1 MNNNGHI
8 LSTSIPILL
17 GTIWIILLFRE
28 SRYESFLNQIRQR
41 YRNSYSFFLLT
52 LIHSSDRVFN
62 IPHSNDISHL
72 IVTEIPHMTTPYIYA
87 TNTCRKRLSGR
98 YSLYTNSTRLIY
110 ASSYDR
116 QCI

>member
-1 MNNNGHI
+1 MDTSYQQLFLSSLVLFVLFYHLGNHDMNRFLIKSDNNI
-8 LSTSIPILL
+8 AIRIP
-17 GTIWIILLFRE
+17 
-28 SRYESFLNQIRQR
+28 SSF
-41 YRNSYSFFLLT
+41 S
-52 LIHSSDRVFN
+52 LIYSSDRIFN
-62 IPHSNDISHL
+62 IPHSNYISHL

-98 YSLYTNSTRLIY
+98 YSLYTNSSRFVY

>member
-1 MNNNGHI
+1 MDTSYQQLFLSSLVLFVLFYHLGNHDMNHFLIKSDNNI
-8 LSTSIPILL
+8 AIRIP
-17 GTIWIILLFRE
+17 
-28 SRYESFLNQIRQR
+28 SSF
-41 YRNSYSFFLLT
+41 S
-52 LIHSSDRVFN
+52 LIYSSDRIFN

-98 YSLYTNSTRLIY
+98 YSLYTNSSRYVY